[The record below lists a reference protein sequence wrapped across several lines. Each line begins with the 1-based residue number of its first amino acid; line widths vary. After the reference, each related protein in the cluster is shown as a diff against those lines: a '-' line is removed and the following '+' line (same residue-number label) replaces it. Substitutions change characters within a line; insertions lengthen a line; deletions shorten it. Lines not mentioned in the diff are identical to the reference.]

1 MNDFWFSIVIIGL
14 FLAFILWLEM
24 DDSGEG
30 ALVIDGQEVC
40 VGEMD
45 FRGVKTRF
53 ECDDGRI
60 IYNPT
65 NYQIKKKRKLK

>member
-1 MNDFWFSIVIIGL
+1 MNHDFWFSIVMAML
-14 FLAFILWLEM
+14 FGAFILYLAL
-24 DDSGEG
+24 DDEGEG
-30 ALVIDGQEVC
+30 ALVIDGKEVC

-45 FRGVKTRF
+45 FRGAKTRF

-65 NYQIKKKRKLK
+65 NYQIVKKRRR

>member
-1 MNDFWFSIVIIGL
+1 MAML
-14 FLAFILWLEM
+14 FGAFILYLAL

-45 FRGVKTRF
+45 FHGVKTRF

-65 NYQIKKKRKLK
+65 NYQIVKKRRR

>member
-1 MNDFWFSIVIIGL
+1 MNHDFWFSMVMAGL
-14 FLAFILWLEM
+14 FCAFILWLAL
-24 DDSGEG
+24 DDEGEG

-45 FRGVKTRF
+45 FRGAKTRF

-65 NYQIKKKRKLK
+65 NYQIKKKRRQ

>member
-1 MNDFWFSIVIIGL
+1 MNDLWFTIVMVGL
-14 FLAFILWLEM
+14 FCAFLLYLEM
-24 DDSGEG
+24 DDEGEG

-40 VGEMD
+40 VGEMS
-45 FRGVKTRF
+45 FRGAKTRF

-65 NYQIKKKRKLK
+65 NYQIKKKRRQ